1 MKNFFEIFTMLN
13 FVEHYLVLVVVV
25 KEVKL
30 IKARH
35 GVKLMMVNLPG
46 VIIAL

>member
-13 FVEHYLVLVVVV
+13 SAEHYFVVV